1 MHTTHPRRRG
11 ALLVLLAALT
21 VGTALPA
28 NAAPS
33 VRERFVESFEGSFD
47 ECGFDVRF
55 EGVEHVN
62 LLINARGSDGLPYF
76 GARVRGRI
84 EWTNAEVEDG
94 PVFAADYVF
103 NDRDSRVTDNGDGTL
118 TLLVKLSGREA
129 FSLEGRQLFLNAGLR
144 QFELLVDHGGTP
156 TDPSDDEVVDFLG
169 PVRDDAGRWDTA
181 DRDFC
186 EDLNTFLR

>member
-11 ALLVLLAALT
+11 VLLALLTVLT
-21 VGTALPA
+21 VGTVLPA
-28 NAAPS
+28 SAAPS

-47 ECGFDVRF
+47 DCGFDVRF

-62 LLINARGSDGLPYF
+62 LLINARGSDGLPYY
-76 GARVRGRI
+76 GARGRGEI
-84 EWTNAEVEDG
+84 AWTDAEVEDS
-94 PVFAADYVF
+94 PVFAAAWVY
-103 NDRDSRVTDNGDGTL
+103 NDRDSRVTDNGDGTF
-118 TLLVKLSGREA
+118 TVLVTVSGRETY
-129 FSLEGRQLFLNAGLR
+129 SLDGQRLFLNAGLQ

-156 TDPSDDEVVDFLG
+156 TDPFDDEVVDFLG

-186 EDLNTFLR
+186 EDLTTFLR